1 MVVNKYKLV
10 FSFNQRE
17 LDQETS
23 DWIEFHNLDNFIFRV
38 EQKYPILKEMTSYIC
53 LKLIQNIY
61 IDFQNINEYNRILK
75 LYGDNS
81 YRNK

>member
-17 LDQETS
+17 LEQDTS

-38 EQKYPILKEMTSYIC
+38 EQKYLVMKEMTSYIC

>member
-17 LDQETS
+17 LEQSTS

-38 EQKYPILKEMTSYIC
+38 KQKYPALKEMTSYIC